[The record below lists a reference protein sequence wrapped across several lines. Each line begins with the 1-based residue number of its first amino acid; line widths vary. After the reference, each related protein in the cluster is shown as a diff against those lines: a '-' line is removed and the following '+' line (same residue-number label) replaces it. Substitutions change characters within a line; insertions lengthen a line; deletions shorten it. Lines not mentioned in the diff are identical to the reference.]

1 MDNQQIAADLF
12 TAFEIGDMD
21 TVRRLCAP
29 EFKARQNLNNEFDVE
44 TLIQFSQAVSAI
56 VDDFRYEE
64 IIRSAT
70 DRGFVEE
77 HTVTGTLPN
86 GSRLTLAACVVA
98 DIENGKIMQLRVCR
112 YGGCSRALRC
122 AGLTGRHATQ
132 PEKRPESLGGAFP
145 ASSHSVRL
153 STHRPPKPSPFGG
166 SHRKKDARC
175 ANHLVLHDNG
185 FACRAGG

>member
-1 MDNQQIAADLF
+1 MDNQKIAADLF

-98 DIENGKIMQLRVCR
+98 DIENGKIMQLREYVDTAAAAEL
-112 YGGCSRALRC
+112 SAAL
-122 AGLTGRHATQ
+122 A
-132 PEKRPESLGGAFP
+132 
-145 ASSHSVRL
+145 
-153 STHRPPKPSPFGG
+153 
-166 SHRKKDARC
+166 
-175 ANHLVLHDNG
+175 
-185 FACRAGG
+185 